1 MISTKSIT
9 IHLLNISHI
18 PPCIERAVELIV
30 MLLLINYLSKWIFGK
45 SIFSGFFQGIGHF
58 INESILT
65 LWKGITGI
73 VSTIIEKCLQFLK
86 IIVEYALE
94 GLGRVLE
101 FTIEKLGEFCLWL
114 SEKLLDLLQ
123 WIRSFF

>member
-1 MISTKSIT
+1 M
-9 IHLLNISHI
+9 HLLNISHI
-18 PPCIERAVELIV
+18 PPFVERAVEVLA
-30 MLLLINYLSKWIFGK
+30 MLFILSYLSKWAFGK

-58 INESILT
+58 FNESVLT
-65 LWKGITGI
+65 LWKGITSI

-86 IIVEYALE
+86 IIIEYALQ

-101 FTIEKLGEFCLWL
+101 FTIEKLGDGCLWL
-114 SEKLLDLLQ
+114 WEKLLDLFQ